1 MRRLI
6 YTTNAIEGVNR
17 QLRKETKTKAVFPAD
32 DSLLKMPHLAMID
45 ITKKWTVRR
54 QNRSLI
60 YAQMKRRQPG
70 DPATALNKFCSIRTL
85 RQHRIIG
92 TKGQARSTDTIVHC
106 CLRFDG

>member
-1 MRRLI
+1 MHRLI

-17 QLRKETKTKAVFPAD
+17 QLRKKTKTKAVFPAD

-54 QNRSLI
+54 Q
-60 YAQMKRRQPG
+60 PG

-85 RQHRIIG
+85 RQHRTIG

-106 CLRFDG
+106 CLEFDG